1 MACITARKND
11 RLKNYKYLNSSSI
24 IIVREEIESWHL
36 AEIDT
41 SLNQFSSLDV
51 PDNTGGINKE
61 TFDDMI

>member
-36 AEIDT
+36 AGIDT

-51 PDNTGGINKE
+51 PDNTEGIDKE